1 MHTVIEMGLV
11 MLVGQPERPPPPTPE
26 FEVIA
31 RHDVSV
37 HEFKR
42 QPNHPAA
49 IQQTGGG
56 SYVLSGGIGGGGLTR
71 GPQKESAGGLRRKEP
86 SITPLAPYFSQYA
99 LFFYKKKNHV
109 RHVMSD

>member
-49 IQQTGGG
+49 IQQTVGRVCFLF
-56 SYVLSGGIGGGGLTR
+56 SGIGVRVPCRPPTMIIR
-71 GPQKESAGGLRRKEP
+71 CRVARMRARAQKNTTPTLQGSPPPRHK
-86 SITPLAPYFSQYA
+86 SI
-99 LFFYKKKNHV
+99 
-109 RHVMSD
+109 R